1 MARQAGKF
9 PDGEWQRFYLAA
21 MSETDLTKL
30 AEKLHE
36 AEAAIFERFRNLS
49 ADTDNQA
56 ELIALDD
63 ATLRLHVLKRETVC
77 FPDWT

>member
-1 MARQAGKF
+1 MAQTAGDF
-9 PDGEWQRFYLAA
+9 PHGEWQRSYSAA

-36 AEAAIFERFRNLS
+36 AEAAIFERFQKLNGEV
-49 ADTDNQA
+49 DNQA

-63 ATLRLHVLKRETVC
+63 AIVGLHVLKRETLR